1 MKNRFVV
8 IIIFLMLVTFFAQEN
23 SVERKLE
30 SLKSSKDVKV
40 TEVEKDIIKIEY
52 PSGKTK
58 IKNVGEYLQT
68 ETTLNKLA
76 AFATTEIDLTTIDTT
91 LYHDKYK
98 FWKEVNISTW
108 GNEII
113 IADINKNGL
122 AELYGV
128 QKDYYSNYSDLVII
142 ELTNQGTFNKIFSYD
157 STLDIKSIY
166 DVDKDGKEEISLL
179 RLATDI
185 QPPDTNDYKSW
196 LQYLYYKQ
204 PTDTSLAKDFSFL
217 FEPRT
222 NWSQQE
228 DHRYG
233 DWDGDNNTDMI
244 LNYIEQG
251 INIFEYNPAS
261 NNFDSVYYYDFDPLN
276 FYYRGFAEG
285 DFDED
290 GRVEFF
296 AGSIQGKIIGIENR
310 GDNDYKLSWEGMVET
325 YNAYLFTQTNDLDG
339 NGKKEIWAGGDAT
352 YDGVG
357 KTRITLFE
365 ANGDNSYAAVG
376 RIDLVG
382 VFSFWAGNLQTI
394 DVDKD
399 GKEEVLVCIDGNVLI
414 LKFNGSRNKQTYE
427 VFYIKQD
434 HLFYSG
440 RNTVYYGA
448 VMYDFNCDGKE
459 DIVINMHESNGAFP
473 QSTIRLFSL
482 LYKPDFTVDVKEV
495 DETIPTEFC
504 LYQNYP
510 NPFNPS
516 TTISYSLPAK
526 SFVIIKV
533 YNMLGEEVKSIV
545 EEEKE
550 AGRYEEVFN
559 AIHLPSG
566 VYIISMIAGGYSK
579 SIKAVLLK

>member
-23 SVERKLE
+23 SIERKLE
-30 SLKSSKDVKV
+30 RLISSKDVKV

-52 PSGKTK
+52 LNGKTK
-58 IKNVGEYLQT
+58 IKNIGEYLQT
-68 ETTLNKLA
+68 ETILNKSA

-91 LYHDKYK
+91 LYHEKYK

-128 QKDYYSNYSDLVII
+128 QKDYYSNYSDLVIM
-142 ELTNQGTFNKIFSYD
+142 ELTNQGAFNKIFTYD

-166 DVDKDGKEEISLL
+166 DVDKDGKEEVSLL
-179 RLATDI
+179 RLFIDVK
-185 QPPDTNDYKSW
+185 PDTNDYKSW
-196 LQYLYYKQ
+196 WQYPYYKQ
-204 PTDTSLAKDFSFL
+204 STDTSLAKDFSFL

-222 NWSQQE
+222 NGAQQE
-228 DHRYG
+228 DHRFG

-244 LNYIEQG
+244 LNYLEQG

-261 NNFDSVYYYDFDPLN
+261 NNFDSVYYYDYDPLN

-290 GRVEFF
+290 GRVEFL
-296 AGSIQGKIIGIENR
+296 AGSIKGKIIAIENR

-339 NGKKEIWAGGDAT
+339 NEKKEIWAGGDAT
-352 YDGVG
+352 YDGIG

-365 ANGDNSYAAVG
+365 SDGDNSYEAVG

-414 LKFNGSRNKQTYE
+414 LKFNGSQNYQTYE

-448 VMYDFNCDGKE
+448 VMYDFKCDGKE

-482 LYKPDFTVDVKEV
+482 VYKPDFTVDVKEV

-504 LYQNYP
+504 LHQNYP
-510 NPFNPS
+510 NPFNPI
-516 TTISYSLPAK
+516 TTINYEIPQKESVSIKVFNLIGEEIMTLVNEEKSVGSYSLNFDA
-526 SFVIIKV
+526 
-533 YNMLGEEVKSIV
+533 N
-545 EEEKE
+545 
-550 AGRYEEVFN
+550 N
-559 AIHLPSG
+559 LPSG
-566 VYIISMIAGGYSK
+566 IYIINMTAGGFNK
-579 SIKAVLLK
+579 SIKSILLK